1 MSSPERPSIPH
12 WAVVGEPPGEG
23 PWGLPDLGG
32 TARVAGEP
40 GPDPA
45 EQAHQRGYDEGFADG
60 VAQARRELE
69 PARDAFAKAVGEV
82 RREIGAARQR
92 AEANIYALGLAVA
105 RWLMLR
111 EVANDPASVEPLI
124 RRAVALLPPGST
136 IGIHANP
143 GDVEALSQGLD
154 FAEPDGRPIPVHW
167 VADPSLDR
175 GSFRLVSPERI
186 IDGRV
191 DVALRALYERLAGD

>member
-1 MSSPERPSIPH
+1 MSSPEIPGLPQ
-12 WAVVGEPPGEG
+12 WAVGADRPGAGSWGLPELGSPGEPPA
-23 PWGLPDLGG
+23 PDVDPIDD
-32 TARVAGEP
+32 AR
-40 GPDPA
+40 
-45 EQAHQRGYDEGFADG
+45 QRGYEEGFAAG
-60 VAQARRELE
+60 ISEARQELE
-69 PARDAFAKAVGEV
+69 PGREALRRVVGEV

-92 AEANIYALGLAVA
+92 AESNLYALGTAMA

-111 EVANDPASVEPLI
+111 EVTADPAAVEPLI
-124 RRAVALLPPGST
+124 RKAVALLPVGST

-143 GDVEALSQGLD
+143 LDVEALSHGLD
-154 FAEPDGRPIPVHW
+154 LEEPDGRSIPVHW
-167 VADPSLDR
+167 IADPSLDR